1 MKAPKSA
8 HRAIEAFAREL
19 PENAAKLERMPRLHA
34 LRFRVELVRLLDAL
48 LTEVSEVSDTEPD
61 GRL

>member
-1 MKAPKSA
+1 MKAHASV
-8 HRAIEAFAREL
+8 HRAIEAFAKEL
-19 PENAAKLERMPRLHA
+19 PDNAVKLERMPRLHA